1 MLSSSS
7 NALPQLDQRGQDAIR
22 GHSLLLSL
30 GLAVLAYLLITRI
43 VTPGFFEPLV
53 PTHSDTWRYFAY
65 SKTDFSASD
74 FTAPRPLMLVALKLM
89 GAVDSVPA
97 FVLLV
102 LLPAF
107 LLPVILLK
115 SAQIVLE
122 RRVTWPWQFVYYAI
136 CYSLPSFYELQTLDF
151 GGCLSGWFACATLL
165 SLRRLA
171 LQLQRQS
178 SFAAWATPL
187 LLAWISMECKPTYGM
202 VLAALPVVFL
212 ARMGWRRTGMLV
224 CGISLV
230 VLAVLVKDRL
240 LGSPF
245 VGSNVS
251 ETSSYYVASGVG
263 VMWES
268 LMFYLSH
275 MVPLGAGLLVLIGIV
290 ALARRHGVWC
300 ALMFVAFA
308 LLAIAPML
316 AIPNNKLSMY
326 GWFGASI
333 LFLPVAFL
341 STGPFG
347 RSRVLRGL
355 SVLVL
360 GAVILLAFNAIARAE
375 PSLRYWYGFNQ
386 KANKQSL
393 LAIEAMRPLL
403 RPGQHLLV
411 AGPLNAFNPFRNDE
425 FIALQFPY
433 ALEWT
438 VLVPELDTP
447 LLPFSDSRRHI
458 ASRDLVDIRDIDVI
472 AMIDAQGRLANF
484 VDAEAYR
491 SLGKSELIN
500 SLFCRQGR
508 TADTEAELNCL
519 RQLKEVT
526 AAAELSATVPKD

>member
-1 MLSSSS
+1 M
-7 NALPQLDQRGQDAIR
+7 
-22 GHSLLLSL
+22 
-30 GLAVLAYLLITRI
+30 
-43 VTPGFFEPLV
+43 

-65 SKTDFSASD
+65 FKTDFSASD

-89 GAVDSVPA
+89 GAVDSFPA

-115 SAQIVLE
+115 TAQIVLE
-122 RRVTWPWQFVYYAI
+122 RTVTWPLQFVYYAI
-136 CYSLPSFYELQTLDF
+136 CYGLPSFYELQTLDF

-171 LQLQRQS
+171 LQPQGQA
-178 SFAAWATPL
+178 SFAAWVTPL

-212 ARMGWRRTGMLV
+212 ARMGWRRAGMLV
-224 CGISLV
+224 FGISLV

-251 ETSSYYVASGVG
+251 ETSSYHVASGVG

-268 LMFYLSH
+268 LVFYLRH
-275 MVPLGAGLLVLIGIV
+275 MVPLGAGLLVLIGLV
-290 ALARRHGVWC
+290 ALARLHGVWH
-300 ALMFVAFA
+300 ALMVVALA
-308 LLAIAPML
+308 MLAIAPML

-341 STGPFG
+341 STWPSG
-347 RSRVLRGL
+347 RSRTLRGV

-360 GAVILLAFNAIARAE
+360 GAAMLLAFNAIARAE

-438 VLVPELDTP
+438 VVVPEQDTP
-447 LLPFSDSRRHI
+447 LLPFSDSRRHV
-458 ASRDLVDIRDIDVI
+458 ASRDLAGIDDIDVI
-472 AMIDAQGRLANF
+472 AMIDANGRLVKL
-484 VDAEAYR
+484 VDAQAYR
-491 SLGKSELIN
+491 GMGKSELL
-500 SLFCRQGR
+500 SALFCRQGS
-508 TADTEAELNCL
+508 APDWDAELNCL
-519 RQLKEVT
+519 RQMKEES
-526 AAAELSATVPKD
+526 AAQELSERGPLQ